1 MKRFRGVVALL
12 AVAGLALGC
21 DREDDDALSEADV
34 SAIEAVVKGFTDA
47 MVAGDIDRVM
57 AQRTP
62 DIVWMPPGGLLV
74 DGQEAVRGMAGLGPR
89 PFAFTTQS
97 EHTEGHGDLAYNR
110 GSFLWSGVV
119 GKDTVRSNGRY
130 LVILRRQP
138 DNTWKYAAEMWTEN
152 EQNPTP

>member
-1 MKRFRGVVALL
+1 MKGFRASVALL
-12 AVAGLALGC
+12 VVAGLALGC

-34 SAIEAVVKGFTDA
+34 AAIEAMGKAFTDA
-47 MVAGDIDRVM
+47 MVAGDVDRVM
-57 AQRTP
+57 AQRAP

-74 DGQEAVRGMAGLGPR
+74 DGQEAVRGMAGQGPR

-97 EHTEGHGDLAYNR
+97 EHTDGRGDLAYNR
-110 GSFLWSGVV
+110 GSFQWSGVV

-130 LVILRRQP
+130 LVILKRQP

-152 EQNPTP
+152 EPDR